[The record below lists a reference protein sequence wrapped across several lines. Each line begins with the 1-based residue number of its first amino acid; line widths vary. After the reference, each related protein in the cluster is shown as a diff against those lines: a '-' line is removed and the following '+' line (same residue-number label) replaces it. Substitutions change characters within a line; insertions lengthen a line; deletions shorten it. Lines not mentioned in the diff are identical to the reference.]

1 MDAVRQHFEQ
11 EAADFDRIIV
21 ELIPHYADMV
31 QALVAA
37 IPFDG
42 NAQIQV
48 VDLGC
53 GTGTVAKQVLEM
65 FPHAEV
71 TCLDLADNM
80 IAMAKAKLGSCP
92 RVRYITGDFNTFDL
106 RSNYDAIVS
115 SLALHHLVTD
125 EDKRRFYRRS
135 YQRLNPGGV
144 FYNADVVLAS
154 TDFLQKVYMRQWREF
169 MLRGVPEKE
178 IDGKW
183 IPKYHA
189 EDRPARLKD
198 HLTWMSEI
206 GFSGVDVLW
215 KYYNFAVYGGTKYGD
230 PTVRGNEAEN
240 RCE

>member
-1 MDAVRQHFEQ
+1 MAHLMDAVRQHFEQ

-31 QALVAA
+31 RALVAA

-42 NAQIQV
+42 SAQIQV

-53 GTGTVAKQVLEM
+53 GTGTVAKQILEI
-65 FPHAEV
+65 FPRAEV
-71 TCLDLADNM
+71 TCLDLAENM
-80 IAMAKAKLGSCP
+80 IAMAKTKLGACP
-92 RVRYITGDFNTFDL
+92 RVRYITGDFNTFD
-106 RSNYDAIVS
+106 SSSKYDAIVS

-135 YQRLNPGGV
+135 YQSLNPGGV
-144 FYNADVVLAS
+144 LYNADVVLAS
-154 TDFLQKVYMRQWREF
+154 TDFLQAVYMRQWREF
-169 MLRGVPEKE
+169 MLRSVPEEE

-189 EDRPARLKD
+189 EDRPARLTD
-198 HLTWMSEI
+198 QLTWMSEI

-215 KYYNFAVYGGTKYGD
+215 KHYNFAVYGGTKPAG
-230 PTVRGNEAEN
+230 PTS
-240 RCE
+240 C

>member
-1 MDAVRQHFEQ
+1 MDAVKQHFEQ
-11 EAADFDRIIV
+11 EAEEFDGIIV

-42 NAQIQV
+42 NAPIQI
-48 VDLGC
+48 VDLGS

-80 IAMAKAKLGSCP
+80 IAMAKAKLGLCP
-92 RVRYITGDFNTFDL
+92 RVRYITADFNSLD
-106 RSNYDAIVS
+106 SSSKYDVIVS
-115 SLALHHLVTD
+115 SLALHHLVTA

-135 YQRLNPGGV
+135 YQMLNPGGV

-154 TDFLQKVYMRQWREF
+154 TDRLQAVYMRQWREF
-169 MLRGVPEKE
+169 MLRSVPEKE

-183 IPKYHA
+183 IPKYRA
-189 EDRPARLKD
+189 EDHPARLTD

-206 GFSGVDVLW
+206 GFSSVDVLW
-215 KYYNFAVYGGTKYGD
+215 KYYNYAVYGGIKHGG
-230 PTVRGNEAEN
+230 PTTS
-240 RCE
+240 